1 MPRARKRLNDC
12 EGPDELPA
20 SDSEEEYEVCS
31 EAESVDSAEEE
42 AFQQGL
48 DLALDR

>member
-1 MPRARKRLNDC
+1 MIAKVRMSYPVS
-12 EGPDELPA
+12 A